1 SYFARRIACSA
12 ARSSTDNFTVPP
24 PVSDHQILHVMQPSA
39 IVDLNQGTLAFK
51 AIAGASFVGHRGRL
65 DLPHG
70 AIARTPSR
78 KLEGRAPASW
88 GAEAP
93 VGPGGTTSTS
103 IQPAIG
109 SGVPAALTT
118 ALFHGGHG
126 CLRGGFRTE

>member
-70 AIARTPSR
+70 AIARTPPR

-88 GAEAP
+88 GAGSAGRTGRNDQH
-93 VGPGGTTSTS
+93 VYSTRDR
-103 IQPAIG
+103 IG
-109 SGVPAALTT
+109 CSRCSN
-118 ALFHGGHG
+118 H
-126 CLRGGFRTE
+126 RTLSWWPWLPSRRLPN